1 MSGTMPEPSRPAP
14 APRWH
19 DAPALLTCENLVAGY
34 TRDIDI
40 LRDISAKAWA
50 GRISCVVGPNGT
62 GKSTLLKA
70 LFGFLKPRAGRVL
83 MNGSEITASPPFRML
98 GLGLAYLPQRP
109 SLFPYLTVESN
120 LKLGLWHARPK
131 KAVMAERLERAYERF
146 PVVREKRSQPAG
158 QLSGGQQRQVE
169 IARSLMA
176 EPSIY
181 LIDEPTAGVDP
192 QTSEVIYEIVRD
204 LAHDLGKAVLL
215 VDQDIRAALAITD
228 YVYVVKTGAVF
239 SEGAREDFG
248 SDTDALV
255 ARWLYASG
263 E

>member
-1 MSGTMPEPSRPAP
+1 MADVASTSRSQGWSRSAP
-14 APRWH
+14 
-19 DAPALLTCENLVAGY
+19 LLSCENLVAGY

-40 LRDISAKAWA
+40 LRDLSAKAWA

-70 LFGFLKPRAGRVL
+70 LFGFLKPSSGRVRL
-83 MNGSEITASPPFRML
+83 GDKDITGQPPFRML
-98 GLGLAYLPQRP
+98 AAGLAYLPQRP
-109 SLFPYLTVESN
+109 SLFPHLTVETN

-131 KAVMAERLERAYERF
+131 KAVLAEKLERAYARF
-146 PVVREKRSQPAG
+146 PIIREKRAQPAG

-169 IARSLMA
+169 IARSLMTD
-176 EPSIY
+176 PSIY

-192 QTSEVIYEIVRD
+192 QTSELIYEIVRD
-204 LAHDLGKAVLL
+204 LARDLGKAVLL

-228 YVYVVKTGAVF
+228 YVYVVKNGAVF

>member
-1 MSGTMPEPSRPAP
+1 MESASLASTPPLVA
-14 APRWH
+14 
-19 DAPALLTCENLVAGY
+19 CENLVAGY

-40 LRDISAKAWA
+40 LRDVSVKAWP

-70 LFGFLKPRAGRVL
+70 LFGFLKPSAGRVL
-83 MNGSEITASPPFRML
+83 LRDVDITGNPPFRML

-109 SLFPYLTVESN
+109 SLFPHLSVESN

-131 KAVMAERLERAYERF
+131 KTVLTEKLEHVYERF
-146 PVVREKRSQPAG
+146 PVVREKRAQPAG

-176 EPSIY
+176 DPSVY

-192 QTSEVIYEIVRD
+192 QTSETIYDIVRD
-204 LAHDLGKAVLL
+204 LARELGKAVLL

-228 YVYVVKTGAVF
+228 YVYVVKNGTVF
-239 SEGAREDFG
+239 SEGARADFG
-248 SDTDALV
+248 ADTDALV

>member
-1 MSGTMPEPSRPAP
+1 MAEATLASSRPRWTEAAP
-14 APRWH
+14 
-19 DAPALLTCENLVAGY
+19 LLSCEHLVAGY
-34 TRDIDI
+34 SEDIDI
-40 LRDISAKAWA
+40 LRDISVKVWP

-70 LFGFLKPRAGRVL
+70 LFGFLKP
-83 MNGSEITASPPFRML
+83 GSGTVHMGGDDITASAPYRML
-98 GLGLAYLPQRP
+98 GLGVAYLPQRP
-109 SLFPYLTVESN
+109 SLFPYLSVESN

-131 KAVMAERLERAYERF
+131 KAVLAAKLDDVYRRF
-146 PVVREKRSQPAG
+146 PVIREKRAQQAG

-169 IARSLMA
+169 IARSLMTD
-176 EPSIY
+176 PSAY

-192 QTSEVIYEIVRD
+192 QTSGTIYEIVEG
-204 LAHDLGKAVLL
+204 LAKDLGKAVLL

-228 YVYVVKTGAVF
+228 YVYVVKTGSVF

-248 SDTDALV
+248 TDTDALV
-255 ARWLYASG
+255 ARWLYASC